1 MLYCLYSNAAPSVSS
16 RFAFLVLLLF
26 NPIMPALFIIY
37 NYYYFLF
44 VPLKEEPFEAEYIRI
59 RK

>member
-1 MLYCLYSNAAPSVSS
+1 MLYCLYSNAALSVSS
-16 RFAFLVLLLF
+16 RFLVLLLF

-44 VPLKEEPFEAEYIRI
+44 VPLKEEPFEAELYTD
-59 RK
+59 